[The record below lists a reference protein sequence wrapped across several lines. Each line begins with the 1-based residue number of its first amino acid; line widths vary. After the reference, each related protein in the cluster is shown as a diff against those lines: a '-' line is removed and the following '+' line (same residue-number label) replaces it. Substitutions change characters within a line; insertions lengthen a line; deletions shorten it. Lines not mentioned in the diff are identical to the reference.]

1 MCPGLWADCR
11 EGPSGRPGLGTLEQQ
26 GPGETSW
33 SLQHYSR
40 FRALSASPARAR
52 SVLPHVWGMHT
63 GTHKHPLTL
72 ARILKPGRTCTV
84 MHTPLQKLSARGH
97 G

>member
-26 GPGETSW
+26 GPGAMSW

-40 FRALSASPARAR
+40 FRALSASPARDR

-63 GTHKHPLTL
+63 DTQTPPH
-72 ARILKPGRTCTV
+72 TCTHSETRV
-84 MHTPLQKLSARGH
+84 HLYCDAHAPTETVSTQA
-97 G
+97 